1 MSTANTRVYRILVIN
16 PGSTSTKIAVYEN
29 DIPIVEEFVHHSP
42 EEFRSMRNALEQR
55 EIRYGHVM
63 RMLEEKNVR
72 PESLDAV
79 VGRGGIIKP
88 IESGTYAIN
97 EKMKQDLIDNTAA
110 VHASVLGGLL
120 AADLGE
126 KYGIPS
132 FVVDPIVVDEMEQLA
147 KLSGIPGIERRSI
160 FHALNAK
167 SVVRKV
173 ARDLGVKY
181 EDGRFVVAHMG
192 GGITVGAHRYGRVI
206 DVNDGISGEGPF
218 SPERCGTV
226 PLAPIIEMCYSG
238 KFTKDEMLAYL
249 SKSGG
254 MLAYLGTNDMRVVEK
269 YIRNGDDYSAL
280 VMDSM
285 AYQVS
290 KEIGAMVA
298 VLEGRLNAIILT
310 GGLAHS
316 HRFTA
321 SIKQRVDQIAPVI
334 TYPGENEL
342 SALAE
347 GALRVLRGEERVK
360 EYV

>member
-1 MSTANTRVYRILVIN
+1 VNKDIFRILVIN
-16 PGSTSTKIAVYEN
+16 PGSTSTKLAVYEN
-29 DIPIVEEFVHHSP
+29 DLPIAEESIHHKP
-42 EEFRSMRNALEQR
+42 EEFRKCTSMLEQKD
-55 EIRYGHVM
+55 IRFGYVLK
-63 RMLEEKNVR
+63 MLETHGIK
-72 PESLDAV
+72 PESLDAI
-79 VGRGGIIKP
+79 VGRGGVIKP
-88 IESGTYAIN
+88 IESGTYAVN
-97 EKMKQDLIDNTAA
+97 EKMKQDLIDNAA
-110 VHASVLGGLL
+110 TVHASALGGLM
-120 AADLGE
+120 ADELGTP
-126 KYGIPS
+126 YGIPA
-132 FVVDPIVVDEMEQLA
+132 FVVDPVVVDEMEQLA

-167 SVVRKV
+167 AVVRKC
-173 ARDLGVKY
+173 AKELGIKY

-192 GGITVGAHRYGRVI
+192 GGITIGAHRYGRVI
-206 DVNDGISGEGPF
+206 DVNDGLSGEGPF

-226 PLAPIIEMCYSG
+226 PLAPVIEMCYSG
-238 KFTKDEMLAYL
+238 KFTKEEMLAYL

-254 MLAYLGTNDMRVVEK
+254 MLAYLGTNDMKQVEK

-310 GGLAHS
+310 GGLAYS

-334 TYPGENEL
+334 TYPGEDEL

-347 GALRVLRGEERVK
+347 GALRVLRGEENVK
-360 EYV
+360 EYA

>member
-1 MSTANTRVYRILVIN
+1 MNPSKTFRILVIN

-29 DIPIVEEFVHHSP
+29 DDPVVEQSVQHRP
-42 EEFRSMRNALEQR
+42 EEFKGCASTLEQR
-55 EIRYGHVM
+55 DIRYGHVM
-63 RMLEEKNVR
+63 RMLEAHGIP

-79 VGRGGIIKP
+79 VGRGGIIRP
-88 IESGTYAIN
+88 IESGTYHIN
-97 EKMKQDLIDNTAA
+97 EKMKQDLIDNSAT
-110 VHASVLGGLL
+110 VHASALGGLL

-126 KYGIPS
+126 RYGIPS
-132 FVVDPIVVDEMEQLA
+132 YVVDPVVVDEMEQLA
-147 KLSGIPGIERRSI
+147 KLSGVPGIERRSI

-173 ARDLGVKY
+173 ARELGVKY

-226 PLAPIIEMCYSG
+226 PLGPVIDMCYSG
-238 KFTKDEMLAYL
+238 KFTREEMTAFL

-254 MLAYLGTNDMRVVEK
+254 MLAYLGTNDMRLAEK
-269 YIRNGDDYSAL
+269 YIRNGDDYAAL

-310 GGLAHS
+310 GGLAYS

-342 SALAE
+342 AALAE
-347 GALRVLRGEERVK
+347 GALRVLRGEENVK
-360 EYV
+360 EYA

>member
-1 MSTANTRVYRILVIN
+1 MTDGAYRILVIN
-16 PGSTSTKIAVYEN
+16 PGSTSTKLAVYKNEN
-29 DIPIVEEFVHHSP
+29 PIAEESIHHTP
-42 EEFRSMRNALEQR
+42 EEFRDCATMLDQKD
-55 EIRYGHVM
+55 IRYGYVM
-63 RMLEEKNVR
+63 KMLEKNGIR
-72 PESLDAV
+72 PEGLNAV
-79 VGRGGIIKP
+79 VGRGGVIKP
-88 IESGTYAIN
+88 IESGTYAVN
-97 EKMKQDLIDNTAA
+97 DKMKQDLIDNAA
-110 VHASVLGGLL
+110 TIHASALGGLM
-120 AADLGE
+120 ADELGAQ
-126 KYGIPS
+126 YGIPA
-132 FVVDPIVVDEMEQLA
+132 FVVDPVVVDEMEQLA

-167 SVVRKV
+167 SVVRKC
-173 ARDLGVKY
+173 AKELGIKY

-206 DVNDGISGEGPF
+206 DVNDGLSGEGPF

-226 PLAPIIEMCYSG
+226 PLAPVIEMCYSG
-238 KFTKDEMLAYL
+238 KFTKEEMLAYL
-249 SKSGG
+249 SKNGG
-254 MLAYLGTNDMRVVEK
+254 MLAYLGTNDMRQVEK

-310 GGLAHS
+310 GGLAYS

-347 GALRVLRGEERVK
+347 GALRVLRGEEAVR
-360 EYV
+360 EYA

>member
-1 MSTANTRVYRILVIN
+1 MNDKTYRILVIN

-29 DIPIVEEFVHHSP
+29 EHSVAEGYVHHGP
-42 EEFRSMRNALEQR
+42 DEFKDCADMLGQFD
-55 EIRYGHVM
+55 IRLDYVM
-63 RMLEEKNVR
+63 KMLEANGIR

-79 VGRGGIIKP
+79 VGRGGVIKP
-88 IESGTYAIN
+88 IESGTYHIN
-97 EKMKQDLIDNTAA
+97 AKMKRDLIDNAAA
-110 VHASVLGGLL
+110 VHASALGGLM
-120 AADLGE
+120 ADKLGE
-126 KYGIPS
+126 KYGVAA
-132 FVVDPIVVDEMEQLA
+132 FVVDPVVVDEMEPLA

-167 SVVRKV
+167 AV
-173 ARDLGVKY
+173 ARKCARELGIKY

-192 GGITVGAHRYGRVI
+192 GGITVGAHRYGRVV
-206 DVNDGISGEGPF
+206 DVNDGLSGEGPF

-226 PLAPIIEMCYSG
+226 PLAPVIEMCYSG
-238 KFTKDEMLAYL
+238 KFTKEEMLSYL
-249 SKSGG
+249 NKNGG
-254 MLAYLGTNDMRVVEK
+254 MLAYLGTNDMRLVDK
-269 YIRNGDDYSAL
+269 YIRHGDEYAAL

-298 VLEGRLNAIILT
+298 VLEGRLDAIILT
-310 GGLAHS
+310 GGLACS

-347 GALRVLRGEERVK
+347 GALRVLRGQESVK
-360 EYV
+360 EYS

>member
-1 MSTANTRVYRILVIN
+1 MKNETFRILVIN
-16 PGSTSTKIAVYEN
+16 PGSTSTKLAVYEN
-29 DIPIVEEFVHHSP
+29 ENPIAEESIHHKP
-42 EEFRSMRNALEQR
+42 EEFKNCATMLDQKD
-55 EIRYGHVM
+55 IRFGYVM
-63 RMLEEKNVR
+63 KMLESHNIK
-72 PESLDAV
+72 PESLHAI
-79 VGRGGIIKP
+79 VGRGGVIKP
-88 IESGTYAIN
+88 IESGTYAVN
-97 EKMKQDLIDNTAA
+97 EKMKQDLIENAA
-110 VHASVLGGLL
+110 TVHASALGGLM
-120 AADLGE
+120 ADELGHQH
-126 KYGIPS
+126 GIPA
-132 FVVDPIVVDEMEQLA
+132 FVVDPVVVDEMEQLA

-167 SVVRKV
+167 SVVRKC
-173 ARDLGVKY
+173 ARELGIKY

-206 DVNDGISGEGPF
+206 DVNDGLSGEGPF

-226 PLAPIIEMCYSG
+226 PLAPVIEMCYSG
-238 KFTKDEMLAYL
+238 KFTKEEMLAYL
-249 SKSGG
+249 GKTGG

-269 YIRNGDDYSAL
+269 YIRNGDDYAAL

-310 GGLAHS
+310 GGLAYS

-347 GALRVLRGEERVK
+347 GALRVLRGQEAVK
-360 EYV
+360 EYA

>member
-1 MSTANTRVYRILVIN
+1 MTNETYRILVIN

-29 DIPIVEEFVHHSP
+29 DKPIAAESIYHTP
-42 EEFRSMRNALEQR
+42 EEFRKCRNMLDQKD
-55 EIRYGHVM
+55 IRFDCVM
-63 RMLEEKNVR
+63 RMLEKNGIA
-72 PESLDAV
+72 PESLHAV
-79 VGRGGIIKP
+79 VGRGGVILP
-88 IESGTYAIN
+88 IESGTYAVN
-97 EKMKQDLIDNTAA
+97 EKMKQDLIDNAA
-110 VHASVLGGLL
+110 TVHASALGGLM
-120 AADLGE
+120 ADELGT
-126 KYGIPS
+126 KYGIPA
-132 FVVDPIVVDEMEQLA
+132 FVVDPVVVDEMEQLA

-167 SVVRKV
+167 AVVRKC
-173 ARDLGVKY
+173 ARELGIKY

-206 DVNDGISGEGPF
+206 DVNDGLSGEGPF

-226 PLAPIIEMCYSG
+226 PLEPVIEMCYSG

-269 YIRNGDDYSAL
+269 YIRSGDDYSAL

-310 GGLAHS
+310 GGLAYS

-347 GALRVLRGEERVK
+347 GALRVLRGEEGVK
-360 EYV
+360 EYA

>member
-1 MSTANTRVYRILVIN
+1 MTQIFRILVIN

-29 DIPIVEEFVHHSP
+29 ESPVIEQSVQHSP
-42 EEFRSMRNALEQR
+42 EEFKGYASSLEQR
-55 EIRYGHVM
+55 EIRFGHVI
-63 RMLEEKNVR
+63 RTLEDNGIAPQEL
-72 PESLDAV
+72 SAV

-88 IESGTYAIN
+88 IESGTYYIN
-97 EKMKQDLIDNTAA
+97 EKMKLDLIDNSAT
-110 VHASVLGGLL
+110 VHASALGGLL

-126 KYGIPS
+126 CYGIPAY
-132 FVVDPIVVDEMEQLA
+132 VVDPVVVDEMEQLA

-167 SVVRKV
+167 SVVRKC
-173 ARDLGVKY
+173 AQELGIKY

-218 SPERCGTV
+218 SPERCGAA
-226 PLAPIIEMCYSG
+226 PLAPVIEMCYGG
-238 KFTKDEMLAYL
+238 KFTKDEMTAFL
-249 SKSGG
+249 SKRGG

-269 YIRNGDDYSAL
+269 YIRNGDDYATL

-310 GGLAHS
+310 GGLAYS

-321 SIKQRVDQIAPVI
+321 SIKQRVDQIAQVI

-342 SALAE
+342 AALAE
-347 GALRVLRGEERVK
+347 GALRALRGQEPVK
-360 EYV
+360 EYA